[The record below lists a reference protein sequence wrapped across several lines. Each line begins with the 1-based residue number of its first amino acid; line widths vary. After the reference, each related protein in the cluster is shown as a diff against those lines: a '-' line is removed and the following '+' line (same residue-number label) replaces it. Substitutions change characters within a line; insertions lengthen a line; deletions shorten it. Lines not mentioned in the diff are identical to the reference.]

1 MFRYLLLGL
10 LALFA
15 LFPQAAEAARTVE
28 AVFPYFLTKKEETSV
43 REGSTQLLYLCLAQT
58 NVPREETAHVRV
70 VLPRGFRAL
79 PGDDWRAEGN
89 TAETD
94 FHLSA
99 DFGEAFGVLSVAAE
113 DAAPG
118 EYEADIFITGDGW
131 EEERKISFSVAAGV
145 DAGGAK
151 KAAKKLGWYI
161 QNVALPVDAE
171 GNRDASREKDT
182 IYVRDVQL
190 ENIRN
195 RLTGSGGVNWSAVF
209 SEPVTHVLVEL
220 RNPKK
225 DSRSL
230 HFTAEL
236 IDKETGEVMRGL
248 VTAGGGEAGFS
259 AENIAP
265 RTEAVIALDGRT
277 VQGVVVPLYAD
288 PYEIEEGEYRLRT
301 TVSDGSTT
309 RISET
314 PIRVVKKS
322 NTGIFALSFAGLCA
336 AGVLLSAPRL
346 RRAILSIGA
355 GGDIAV
361 ALFASLAFG
370 SVVVPVTLL
379 GDFLHVLLGPFAGLV
394 TGLLSGVLQY
404 LLFMALLILFRR
416 PGVAALFFLMKWL
429 LAGVLFG
436 RFTPVAMLSYAVYI
450 GILETVLYASGFYRK
465 KEITQAYAAGIAL
478 LMGACDMAITFI
490 NLQQLMFFY
499 RLYYA
504 DWFIGLYMVVNG
516 LLYTSIGS
524 WLGIRIGKRLSQV
537 MGQ

>member
-10 LALFA
+10 LAFFA

-28 AVFPYFLTKKEETSV
+28 AVFPYFLTKKEDKSIY
-43 REGSTQLLYLCLAQT
+43 EGSTQLLYLCVTQT

-79 PGDDWRAEGN
+79 PGDDWRTEGE

-94 FHLSA
+94 FRLSSNY
-99 DFGEAFGVLSVAAE
+99 GEAFGVLSVAAE
-113 DAAPG
+113 EAEPG
-118 EYEADIFITGDGW
+118 AYEADIFITGDDW
-131 EEERKISFSVAAGV
+131 KEEQKVSFTVAAGK
-145 DAGGAK
+145 AASEEK
-151 KAAKKLGWYI
+151 KTAKKLGWYI
-161 QNVALPVDAE
+161 QNVALPVDSE
-171 GNRDASREKDT
+171 GNREASREKDT
-182 IYVRDVQL
+182 LYVRDVQL

-195 RLTGSGGVNWSAVF
+195 RLTGGGSVNWSAVF
-209 SEPVTHVLVEL
+209 SEPVTYVLVEL

-230 HFTAEL
+230 HFMAEL
-236 IDKETGEVMRGL
+236 IDKDTGAVVPGL
-248 VTAGGGEAGFS
+248 VTAGGEGAGF
-259 AENIAP
+259 AEEDMAP
-265 RTEAVIALDGRT
+265 RTEAAIALDGRT

-288 PYEIEEGEYRLRT
+288 PYAMEEGEYRLRT
-301 TVSDGSTT
+301 TISDGSTI
-309 RISET
+309 RITET
-314 PIRVVKKS
+314 PIHVVKKS
-322 NTGIFALSFAGLCA
+322 NMGILALSFAGFCA
-336 AGVLLSAPRL
+336 AVIMLAAGRL

-404 LLFMALLILFRR
+404 LLFMALLVLFRR

-429 LAGVLFG
+429 IAGVLFG

-450 GILETVLYASGFYRK
+450 GILETALYVSGFYKK
-465 KEITQAYAAGIAL
+465 KEITPLYAMGIAL
-478 LMGACDMAITFI
+478 LMGVCDMAITFI

-516 LLYTSIGS
+516 LLYTSAGS